1 MAERE
6 AATTNNGTDGV
17 NGEDFKTKLKL
28 ARLMVTRKWTKMLK
42 TRELFVSEV
51 SESYPVSVLR
61 GKCTV
66 MHCQDNV
73 DDVSKFVPNDDTF
86 FYFLSYNP
94 ENRRLGKNILSKM
107 LKKNYD
113 LT

>member
-1 MAERE
+1 
-6 AATTNNGTDGV
+6 
-17 NGEDFKTKLKL
+17 
-28 ARLMVTRKWTKMLK
+28 MLK

-94 ENRRLGKNILSKM
+94 QNRRLGKGIQFT
-107 LKKNYD
+107 KKNYLNNMRLFLSKNLGKY
-113 LT
+113 LTFPFMCILLIGKLKYFLSSKRKNLS